1 MKSIER
7 RARENATDAAGR
19 TDRGRG
25 RNFMSERPLVWSF
38 IATLGV
44 LLGLALAWTLLSLSG
59 VLFSVFA
66 ATFITLGL
74 DPLVRWF
81 QRRGMKRG
89 VAILTVIILFILVIA
104 GMLWLVLPLVITQS
118 AALIETLP
126 PMLRQPAARSSG
138 SRTRRRARAACSR
151 SIYTWFVGFISDP
164 NTWAT
169 IGGGALNVGLA
180 IVGGI
185 STGFFIFILTI
196 YFIATLDSSKAAI
209 YTLISA
215 SHRERVVGYAERIM
229 QNVGRYLSGMVILAF
244 FNATFS
250 FIVLLIAQVPFAL
263 VIAVAA
269 FFITLIPLI
278 GTVLT
283 TIVMTVLALFVSPLS
298 AHHRARRDARLHAGR
313 GVHPHAEGHVARRC
327 RCPARSC
334 SSRPS
339 RAARSPACPARSSR
353 SRWRPASCSSSRK
366 WSCRRR
372 RAPSDP
378 ASSARRDGASA
389 RVAGS
394 ATSAPQRSIHS
405 GMPCALERAELRD
418 ELGHRHRAAA
428 TCAGTAPG

>member
-1 MKSIER
+1 VKSIER
-7 RARENATDAAGR
+7 RARENATGSAGD
-19 TDRGRG
+19 TDRGRGRG

-44 LLGLALAWTLLSLSG
+44 LLGLALAWTLLNLSG

-104 GMLWLVLPLVITQS
+104 GLIWLVVPLVITQS
-118 AALIETLP
+118 AALIETIP
-126 PMLRQPAARSSG
+126 TMLANLQSQDWFKDASSG
-138 SRTRRRARAACSR
+138 SGGVLG

-298 AHHRARRDARLHAGR
+298 AIIVLAAMLVYMQVEAYILTPRVMSKAVQVPGSIVLIAALAG
-313 GVHPHAEGHVARRC
+313 GTLAGLPGALVAI
-327 RCPARSC
+327 PVAAGILLIIKEVVVPAKARS
-334 SSRPS
+334 
-339 RAARSPACPARSSR
+339 
-353 SRWRPASCSSSRK
+353 
-366 WSCRRR
+366 
-372 RAPSDP
+372 
-378 ASSARRDGASA
+378 
-389 RVAGS
+389 
-394 ATSAPQRSIHS
+394 
-405 GMPCALERAELRD
+405 
-418 ELGHRHRAAA
+418 
-428 TCAGTAPG
+428 

>member
-1 MKSIER
+1 M
-7 RARENATDAAGR
+7 A
-19 TDRGRG
+19 
-25 RNFMSERPLVWSF
+25 ERPLVWSF

-104 GMLWLVLPLVITQS
+104 GMLWIVLPLVITQ
-118 AALIETLP
+118 AVALVEQLP
-126 PMLRQPAARSSG
+126 QMYASLQQQQWFQDASSG
-138 SRTRRRARAACSR
+138 SGGVLTTV
-151 SIYTWFVGFISDP
+151 YNWVVGVISDP

-229 QNVGRYLSGMVILAF
+229 QNVGRYLSGMVVLAF
-244 FNATFS
+244 FNADFS
-250 FIVLLIAQVPFAL
+250 FIILLIAQVPFAL

-283 TIVMTVLALFVSPLS
+283 TIVDDRARAVRLALVGHSSCSPRCS
-298 AHHRARRDARLHAGR
+298 STCRWRRTSSRR
-313 GVHPHAEGHVARRC
+313 GSCRRRC
-327 RCPARSC
+327 RCPGRSC

-339 RAARSPACPARSSR
+339 RAARSPGCPARSSR

-372 RAPSDP
+372 RAPSDG
-378 ASSARRDGASA
+378 SIVRRADGAAA
-389 RVAGS
+389 RVARQRDIR
-394 ATSAPQRSIHS
+394 APALDPLGDALGPRARRTRRSSSDI
-405 GMPCALERAELRD
+405 GTVPPDLRRNRARMNPCAYTS
-418 ELGHRHRAAA
+418 GSPS
-428 TCAGTAPG
+428 GPGRTKRCSM

>member
-7 RARENATDAAGR
+7 RARDQSTGPTGRERAA
-19 TDRGRG
+19 
-25 RNFMSERPLVWSF
+25 NMMANRPLVWAF
-38 IATLGV
+38 IATIGV
-44 LLGLALAWTLLSLSG
+44 LLGLALAWTLLNLSG

-81 QRRGMKRG
+81 QRHGMKRG
-89 VAILTVIILFILVIA
+89 GAILTVIILFILVIA
-104 GMLWLVLPLVITQS
+104 GMLWIVVPLVVGQ
-118 AALIETLP
+118 AATFIDQIP
-126 PMLRQPAARSSG
+126 SMLADLRAQDWFKEASSG
-138 SRTRRRARAACSR
+138 SGGVLASV
-151 SIYTWFVGFISDP
+151 YTWFVGLISDP
-164 NTWAT
+164 KTWAT
-169 IGGGALNVGLA
+169 VGGGALNVGLA

-196 YFIATLDSSKAAI
+196 YFTATLDSSKTAI

-250 FIVLLIAQVPFAL
+250 LIVLVIAQVPFAL

-298 AHHRARRDARLHAGR
+298 ALIVLVAMLVYMQVEAYILTPKVMSKAVQVPGSIVLIAALAG
-313 GVHPHAEGHVARRC
+313 GTLAGLPGALVAI
-327 RCPARSC
+327 PVAAGILLIIKEVVVPAKARS
-334 SSRPS
+334 
-339 RAARSPACPARSSR
+339 
-353 SRWRPASCSSSRK
+353 
-366 WSCRRR
+366 
-372 RAPSDP
+372 
-378 ASSARRDGASA
+378 
-389 RVAGS
+389 
-394 ATSAPQRSIHS
+394 
-405 GMPCALERAELRD
+405 
-418 ELGHRHRAAA
+418 
-428 TCAGTAPG
+428 